1 MITIIFF
8 YRIYYSS
15 YYCEKAFGRIHTWFY
30 GRYLSN
36 LRKEMI
42 QVLGV
47 GSLILFGISCIF
59 LLYAQRNWNYR
70 NLKYPYRGTKD
81 RFQGVLANI
90 ILLLSSIPVII
101 LSLVGILYPR
111 IPWDNYFFTGHE
123 CRVVLWCLLLP
134 ESKEF
139 LPVDHPG
146 RVFMVEHMG

>member
-1 MITIIFF
+1 
-8 YRIYYSS
+8 
-15 YYCEKAFGRIHTWFY
+15 
-30 GRYLSN
+30 
-36 LRKEMI
+36 MI

-81 RFQGVLANI
+81 KFQGILANI

-101 LSLVGILYPR
+101 LSLVGIYIPEYPGT
-111 IPWDNYFFTGHE
+111 IIFFTGHE
-123 CRVVLWCLLLP
+123 CRMVLWCLLLH